1 MKQKTIQSVRAD
13 ESGGEKMSAYWYKQ
27 YGETVPLDRLKGDY
41 PFNIDMRQK
50 TIRRRRGLSWK
61 KTIAICRGNRR

>member
-1 MKQKTIQSVRAD
+1 MKQKTIQSVHAD
-13 ESGGEKMSAYWYKQ
+13 ESGGEKMSAYRYKQ
-27 YGETVPLDRLKGDY
+27 YGETVLLGRLKSDY